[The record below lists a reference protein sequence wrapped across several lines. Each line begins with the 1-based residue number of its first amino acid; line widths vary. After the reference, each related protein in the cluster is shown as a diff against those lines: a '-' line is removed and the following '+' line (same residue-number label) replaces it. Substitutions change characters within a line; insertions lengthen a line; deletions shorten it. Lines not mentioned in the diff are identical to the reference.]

1 MYKHLSKFTY
11 NDKGCH
17 CEQNKAIPDLSTRF
31 TRLLQSCDFFVMTSV
46 KKLLTLIIVSLVCS
60 PVYAS
65 ELTEYFKNLTTLDA
79 KFTQTI
85 YAGTNKPTQESKGF
99 ILVQSPNKFYL
110 EYNDP
115 YKIIYVA
122 DGKKLWSYDEDLEQ
136 IVVKDQGDLLVNT
149 PAMLLS
155 NPKDLTR
162 LYKVERTGETDGWIW
177 FELTPKKQNTNFE
190 TVSLAFANKEFKA
203 MEMRDSFGQTT
214 RLVFSKVVKNPAIA
228 KKKFTFTPPKGVDV
242 IGQ

>member
-1 MYKHLSKFTY
+1 MKRNFKYLLSVITF
-11 NDKGCH
+11 
-17 CEQNKAIPDLSTRF
+17 AIF
-31 TRLLQSCDFFVMTSV
+31 YTSV
-46 KKLLTLIIVSLVCS
+46 Q
-60 PVYAS
+60 AS
-65 ELTEYFKNLTTLDA
+65 ELTDYFKNLKTLDA
-79 KFTQTI
+79 NFIQTI
-85 YAGTNKPTQESKGF
+85 YAGSNKPTQKSKGF
-99 ILVQSPNKFYL
+99 ILVQSPDKFYL

-115 YKIIYVA
+115 YKMIYVA

-162 LYKVERTGETDGWIW
+162 QYKVERTGETDGWIW

-190 TVSLAFANKEFKA
+190 TVSLAFADNEFKA
-203 MEMRDSFGQTT
+203 MEMHDSFGQTT
-214 RLVFSKVVKNPAIA
+214 RLEFTKVIKNPKIA
-228 KKKFTFTPPKGVDV
+228 EKKFVFVPPKGVDI

>member
-1 MYKHLSKFTY
+1 MQRTLKYLFL
-11 NDKGCH
+11 
-17 CEQNKAIPDLSTRF
+17 P
-31 TRLLQSCDFFVMTSV
+31 LL
-46 KKLLTLIIVSLVCS
+46 LVSFYS
-60 PVYAS
+60 SAQAN
-65 ELTEYFKNLTTLDA
+65 ELTDYFNNLTTLDA
-79 KFTQTI
+79 DFTQTV
-85 YAGTNKPTQESKGF
+85 YAGTNKPTQKSKGV

-110 EYNDP
+110 EYNKP
-115 YKIIYVA
+115 YKLIYVA

-162 LYKVERTGETDGWIW
+162 LYKVDRTGETEGWIW

-190 TVSLAFANKEFKA
+190 TVSLAFADNKLKA

-214 RLVFSKVVKNPAIA
+214 RLEFSKVIKNPAIA